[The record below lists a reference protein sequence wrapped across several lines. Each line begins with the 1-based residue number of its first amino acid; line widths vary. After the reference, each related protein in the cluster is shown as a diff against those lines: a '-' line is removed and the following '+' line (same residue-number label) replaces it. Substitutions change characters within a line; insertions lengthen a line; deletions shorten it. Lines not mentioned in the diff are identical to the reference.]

1 MTAFTRA
8 GSTKPV
14 RKTERKFWNASSSA
28 TLKTGSGAC
37 LALSE
42 PLIVN
47 LSKALF
53 SDQEELTV
61 AKQCLQ
67 PRRIHRK
74 RVERIER
81 SCREGGER
89 HGSSFGTRSLARKS
103 PGFFFRSHYT
113 KVVSRF
119 LLKLSLV
126 LECLLYSMRP
136 GETPRGPV
144 LHIIWSLDRDELK
157 MSS

>member
-1 MTAFTRA
+1 MLPPVTANTNESITAFRRA

-42 PLIVN
+42 PLI
-47 LSKALF
+47 LSLSEAVF

-67 PRRIHRK
+67 SRRIHRK
-74 RVERIER
+74 RLERIER
-81 SCREGGER
+81 AYRQGGQR
-89 HGSSFGTRSLARKS
+89 RGSSFGTRSLAHQS
-103 PGFFFRSHYT
+103 PGFIFRSRYT
-113 KVVSRF
+113 EIAPRF

-136 GETPRGPV
+136 G
-144 LHIIWSLDRDELK
+144 
-157 MSS
+157 